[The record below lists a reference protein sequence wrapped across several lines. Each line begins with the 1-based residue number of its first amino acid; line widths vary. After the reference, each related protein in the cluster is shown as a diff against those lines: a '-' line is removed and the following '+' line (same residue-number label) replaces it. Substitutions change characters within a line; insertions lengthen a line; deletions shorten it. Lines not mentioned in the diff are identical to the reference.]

1 MRTLKRDVVQVTG
14 ANLMEDVEA
23 SRACVNVQ
31 HQGTGATALMAA
43 AGKGRLEDAAA
54 LLTAGADPL
63 LKSNDGSTAQ
73 DWAARFGHNDLAEF
87 LGTHMQVSTVP
98 PHACKAMYHHGKRVE
113 QRDRLS
119 LCNANDR

>member
-1 MRTLKRDVVQVTG
+1 MLSCVCDQVTG
-14 ANLMEDVEA
+14 AVLIEDIEA

-73 DWAARFGHNDLAEF
+73 DWADRFGHEDLAEF
-87 LGTHMQVSTVP
+87 LGSHMQVWAVP
-98 PHACKAMYHHGKRVE
+98 PWAVTGFWCSIMPAADRVISYS
-113 QRDRLS
+113 QY
-119 LCNANDR
+119 NA

>member
-1 MRTLKRDVVQVTG
+1 MTG
-14 ANLMEDVEA
+14 AILIEDIEA

-73 DWAARFGHNDLAEF
+73 DWADRFGHEDLAEF
-87 LGTHMQVSTVP
+87 LGSHMQVWAPFAATLP
-98 PHACKAMYHHGKRVE
+98 PCRPMAAAEMIMKYCLEILLEGPNLH
-113 QRDRLS
+113 
-119 LCNANDR
+119 